1 MNIFIGVLC
10 SLILGYLLGS
20 LSFGVIIGKVFFG
33 IDVRT
38 QGSHNSGGTNTG
50 RVLGKKVGLIV
61 ILLDAFKAMGAI
73 WIVYFICKI
82 PEVQNYL
89 VISPSYYAYIAGI
102 SACIGHTFPCFFSFK
117 GGKAVAC
124 LGGICLATNWIISL
138 LGLTIFLVVLF
149 IFKYVSLSSIVTSI
163 SVIILSC
170 LPFVKE
176 YGMNFSLTADLY
188 YTLLLSAVALL
199 LILRHHSNISR
210 LIKGKEPK
218 VSWLSKHSK

>member
-89 VISPSYYAYIAGI
+89 VINPSYYAYIAGI
-102 SACIGHTFPCFFSFK
+102 SACIGHSFPCFFSFK

-149 IFKYVSLSSIVTSI
+149 IFKYVSLSSIVTAI

-199 LILRHHSNISR
+199 LILRHHSNIAR
-210 LIKGKEPK
+210 LIKGQEPK

>member
-38 QGSHNSGGTNTG
+38 KGSHNSGGTNTG
-50 RVLGKKVGLIV
+50 RVLGKKIGLLV
-61 ILLDAFKAMGAI
+61 ILLDAFKAMIAI
-73 WIVYFICKI
+73 WAVYFICKI
-82 PEVQNYL
+82 PDVQSYL
-89 VISPSYYAYIAGI
+89 ALDPSYYAYIAGI
-102 SACIGHTFPCFFSFK
+102 GACIGHTFPCFFSFK

-138 LGLTIFLVVLF
+138 LGLTIFLLVLF

-170 LPFVKE
+170 LTFVKE

-188 YTLLLSAVALL
+188 YTLLLSIVSLL
-199 LILRHHSNISR
+199 LIIRHHSNITR
-210 LIKGKEPK
+210 LIKGQEPK
-218 VSWLSKHSK
+218 VSWLSKNSK